1 LQGKISSISA
11 YNPLDLFSGETSRL
25 HKALVALIAN
35 PQNNLKLFVDG
46 KPVDTCG
53 HTAQLDST
61 ASLVEKAFGLDSD
74 SIEPGDAVALLADVL
89 KDILL
94 REGMTC
100 C

>member
-1 LQGKISSISA
+1 M
-11 YNPLDLFSGETSRL
+11 

-35 PQNNLKLFVDG
+35 PQNNLKFFVNG
-46 KPVDTCG
+46 KPVDTMG
-53 HTAQLDST
+53 LAAQPESIKT
-61 ASLVEKAFGLDSD
+61 LVEKSFGLDSD
-74 SIEPGDAVALLADVL
+74 SIQPGHAIALLADVL

>member
-1 LQGKISSISA
+1 M
-11 YNPLDLFSGETSRL
+11 

-35 PQNNLKLFVDG
+35 PQNNLKLFMDG
-46 KPVDTCG
+46 KPVDTHH

-61 ASLVEKAFGLDSD
+61 ESLVEKAFGLDSD
-74 SIEPGDAVALLADVL
+74 FVEPGNAVALLADIL

-94 REGMTC
+94 REGMIC